1 MSCPVHQ
8 LIANESVWVMKNI
21 DIYKLFCG
29 DQWEAKRSKV
39 PNYIYISGK
48 TVKKSSFFHSS
59 HSNKRMYILAI
70 K

>member
-1 MSCPVHQ
+1 MSCPEHQ
-8 LIANESVWVMKNI
+8 LIANESAWVMKNI

-48 TVKKSSFFHSS
+48 NDEKKLFFPLLPLKQTHL
-59 HSNKRMYILAI
+59 YISY
-70 K
+70 